1 VNAVATPRLGDC
13 AILIEHFSRSLTVSD
28 QKSPG
33 SLQDEID
40 RTLLQHRRLF
50 FSEEV
55 SPESAA
61 EAIRKLWYLELIG
74 PGKPITLIIHSP
86 GGSVD
91 AGFAVWD
98 QIKMISAPVT
108 TVVTGLA
115 ASMGSILSL
124 CAAKGRR
131 FATPNARIL
140 IHQPSIH
147 GGLRGQASD
156 LEIHAREILKLRAR
170 IVQLYVEATGKDREF
185 IAQAIE
191 RDTWLSADE
200 AKEFGLIDKVISN
213 FKDIQ

>member
-1 VNAVATPRLGDC
+1 MS
-13 AILIEHFSRSLTVSD
+13 ES
-28 QKSPG
+28 KSPG
-33 SLQDEID
+33 SLQDEIE
-40 RTLLQHRRLF
+40 RTLLQNRRLF

-55 SPESAA
+55 SPETAA
-61 EAIRKLWYLELIG
+61 EAIRKLWYLELTN
-74 PGKPITLIIHSP
+74 PGKPITLIIASP

-98 QIKMISAPVT
+98 QIKMISSPVST
-108 TVVTGLA
+108 LVTGLA

-124 CAAKGRR
+124 CAPKGRR

-147 GGLRGQASD
+147 GGVRGQASD

-170 IVQLYVEATGKDREF
+170 IVALYVEATGKDRDT

-191 RDTWLSADE
+191 RDTWLSAEE
-200 AKEFGLIDKVISN
+200 AKDFGLIDKVVTN
-213 FKDIQ
+213 FKDIL

>member
-1 VNAVATPRLGDC
+1 
-13 AILIEHFSRSLTVSD
+13 VSD
-28 QKSPG
+28 TKSAG
-33 SLQDEID
+33 SLQDEIE
-40 RTLLQHRRLF
+40 RMLLQNRRLF
-50 FSEEV
+50 YSDEV

-61 EAIRKLWYLELIG
+61 EAIRKLWYLEYSA
-74 PGKPITLIIHSP
+74 PGKPITLVIQSP

-98 QIKMISAPVT
+98 QIKMITSPVS

-147 GGLRGQASD
+147 GGVRGQASD
-156 LEIHAREILKLRAR
+156 LEIHAREILKLRER
-170 IVQLYVEATGKDREF
+170 IIALYVEATGKDRDR
-185 IAQAIE
+185 IAAAIE
-191 RDTWLSADE
+191 RDTWLSAEE
-200 AKEFGLIDKVISN
+200 AKEFGLIDKVISSY
-213 FKDIQ
+213 KDIS